1 MWKQSYYP
9 TFEES
14 GYEMP
19 ANTWRY
25 GFAMFIVTAIAGFAL
40 AFYVIDV
47 NNGFNHGFTVPAKE
61 VKSAATLTNVT
72 QPQKTMPNTQGIFE
86 VKGFDINKEAVKNLV
101 VKHHIQP
108 TKATP
113 AAPITKKE
121 PEQKPI
127 PVPDEPVTAPRISQ

>member
-9 TFEES
+9 PFEES
-14 GYEMP
+14 GYDMP
-19 ANTWRY
+19 SNTWRY
-25 GFAMFIVTAIAGFAL
+25 GFAMFVVMAIASFTFAYYL
-40 AFYVIDV
+40 IDA
-47 NNGFNHGFTVPAKE
+47 NNGFNHGFTEPAKE
-61 VKSAATLTNVT
+61 LKTTTHLTNT
-72 QPQKTMPNTQGIFE
+72 LIPNSTTPNMQGIFE
-86 VKGFDINKEAVKNLV
+86 IKGLDVTKEAVKNLV